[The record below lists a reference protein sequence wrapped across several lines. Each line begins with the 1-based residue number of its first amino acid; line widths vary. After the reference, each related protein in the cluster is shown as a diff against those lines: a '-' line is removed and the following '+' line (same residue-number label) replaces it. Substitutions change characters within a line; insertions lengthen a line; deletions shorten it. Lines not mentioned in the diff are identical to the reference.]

1 MDEQKNGA
9 LFSASFLPTPGDYI
23 EARLLR
29 AQLRYSGTMS
39 RMTKLAGAV
48 LLVGGVAVLL
58 FLAKTSTVA
67 FLLADFLILLG
78 MALFFLTDA
87 VLPMLERRRAKKSYE
102 SSNVLKESIPLSW
115 VWMKTAS
122 GTFPS
127 AFWKKRRWKCC
138 AGSLLRHGE
147 TVIRGFIC
155 PRRKRRRRTNKA
167 NPQQGYKQCEMRFLR
182 NGTGREE
189 NHTSGYREGN
199 EKILSR
205 LFHVGHCGARPA

>member
-9 LFSASFLPTPGDYI
+9 LFSASFLPTPEDYI

-102 SSNVLKESIPLSW
+102 SSNVLKDSRLIEIFPSCFT
-115 VWMKTAS
+115 VKTATLE
-122 GTFPS
+122 GTYLSQGF
-127 AFWKKRRWKCC
+127 RR
-138 AGSLLRHGE
+138 S
-147 TVIRGFIC
+147 
-155 PRRKRRRRTNKA
+155 
-167 NPQQGYKQCEMRFLR
+167 
-182 NGTGREE
+182 
-189 NHTSGYREGN
+189 
-199 EKILSR
+199 
-205 LFHVGHCGARPA
+205 